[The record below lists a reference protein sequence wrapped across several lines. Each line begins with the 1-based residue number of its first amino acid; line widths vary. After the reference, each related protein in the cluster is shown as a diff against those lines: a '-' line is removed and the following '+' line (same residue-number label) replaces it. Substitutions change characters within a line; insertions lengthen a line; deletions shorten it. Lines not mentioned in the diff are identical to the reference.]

1 MAVEC
6 FSIGKLEHAR
16 NNFRTSN
23 QMSVFAS
30 LFTLLL
36 LLSLSEANI
45 SLNPT
50 VFHVDVYYSTS
61 VHTQFIHSDLHER

>member
-1 MAVEC
+1 MAVES
-6 FSIGKLEHAR
+6 FYKGKPQYAR
-16 NNFRTSN
+16 SKLRTSN

-36 LLSLSEANI
+36 LSLNEANI
-45 SLNPT
+45 SLNPKI
-50 VFHVDVYYSTS
+50 FHVDIYYSTL